1 MSDIATPGPIDPNS
15 GQPDHHAEVVQ
26 VKSWLRQNAVSL
38 AITAGVVALVFWKL
52 DPVDT
57 VKVVLGLGFIIFIHE
72 LGHFLAAKWCDVHV
86 KTFSIG
92 FGPAVPFCS
101 YRWGETTYMLG
112 IIPLGGYVSMVGEGT
127 GESTPEGDPDDDDND
142 PRSFKNKPVGQRMLI
157 ISAGVIMN
165 FILGMACFV
174 GAYLHGVA
182 EKPATAGTVE
192 SGGAAWR
199 AGIRTGDDIVRIG
212 SRDNPFFDDLRPVV
226 TSTLK
231 DEQLPAAVRH
241 NGKTEELTVEPLRDE
256 GVPYPQLG
264 ISPPYRLQLIDLKKR
279 SVPPTFPGTPAA
291 LAKDA
296 DGGPGF
302 RPGDR
307 LVGMTDPADPAKVT
321 PLRPA
326 PHDSAQADFDDYHR
340 RMVLLAE
347 RPVTVRV
354 ERKDGGTADVT
365 VAPALRHDLGI
376 RFQMGKVAAV
386 RRGGPADG
394 KVVAAPPPGGAAA
407 PADVIAAVGVAD
419 AAGKKTWFANGPRP
433 AEAAPGDAVRPLD
446 SLLLADQLDDWAAGF
461 PEGQRGNLT
470 VDVVVLREVDADH
483 RAKRHPLTLRYDDSF
498 RFDRE
503 QINLPNSPLP
513 VGGLGLAY
521 WVDAVAVDVEP
532 GGPAAAAGVRAG
544 DVVAAVQFYGENDQ
558 PGKWRDIKPHQW
570 AAIDAA
576 FQQAPPHKLGLRLK
590 RGDDTVEVVATG
602 TPDPARGLADRGLR
616 FEYETR
622 VQTASGVADA
632 LELGWYRTIRFVK
645 TVYQN
650 LYGMI
655 AGRISTETLSG
666 PLTIATVSY
675 RFAGEDFWQFLLFI
689 GMISVNLAVVNFLP
703 IPVLDGGHMVF
714 LIYEKVTGRPVPE
727 RLFAV
732 LMWIGLVMIL
742 MLFVYVIKNDILR
755 LFF

>member
-15 GQPDHHAEVVQ
+15 GQPDHHAEVVE
-26 VKSWLRQNAVSL
+26 VKSWLRQNVVSL
-38 AITAGVVALVFWKL
+38 AVTAAVVVVVLRYL

-101 YRWGETTYMLG
+101 YKWGETTYMLG
-112 IIPLGGYVSMVGEGT
+112 VVPLGGYVSMVGEGT

-142 PRSFKNKPVGQRMLI
+142 PRSFKNKPVVQRMVI
-157 ISAGVIMN
+157 ISAGVVMN

-174 GAYLHGVA
+174 AAYLHGVA
-182 EKPATAGTVE
+182 EKPATAGVVE

-199 AGIRTGDDIVRIG
+199 AGVRTGDDIVRIG

-231 DEQLPAAVRH
+231 DEQLPIVVERD
-241 NGKTEELTVEPLRDE
+241 GKTEETTVEPIRDE

-264 ISPPYRLQLIDLKKR
+264 ISPPYRLTLIDPKKR
-279 SVPPTFPGTPAA
+279 AVPPTFPGTPSA
-291 LAKDA
+291 DA
-296 DGGPGF
+296 GF
-302 RPGDR
+302 QPGDR
-307 LVGMTDPADPAKVT
+307 LVGMTDPADPARVT
-321 PLRPA
+321 PFRTDPA
-326 PHDSAQADFDDYHR
+326 NPSAPFEDYHR

-347 RPVTVRV
+347 QPVTVQV
-354 ERKDGGTADVT
+354 VRKDGAQAEVR
-365 VAPALRHDLGI
+365 VAAAARHDLGI

-394 KVVAAPPPGGAAA
+394 KVVAAPLGSPTS
-407 PADVIAAVGVAD
+407 PADVIVAVGVAD

-433 AEAAPGDAVRPLD
+433 AEAAPADAVRPLD
-446 SLLLADQLDDWAAGF
+446 PLLLSADLNEWAAGF
-461 PEGQRGNLT
+461 PADQRTNLT
-470 VDVVVLREVDADH
+470 VDLVVLREVDADH
-483 RAKRHPLTLRYDDSF
+483 RAKRHVFALRYDDSF

-503 QINLPNSPLP
+503 SVNLPNSPVP

-521 WVDAVAVDVEP
+521 WVDAAAADATP
-532 GGPAAAAGVRAG
+532 GGPAATAGVQAG
-544 DVVAAVQFYGENDQ
+544 DVITAVRFKGTDGNF
-558 PGKWRDIKPHQW
+558 GKWRDIKPHQW
-570 AAIDAA
+570 AFIDSA
-576 FQQAPPHKLGLRLK
+576 FQGSAPYEIELRVK
-590 RGDDTVEVVATG
+590 RGEETKEIAVKGAA
-602 TPDPARGLADRGLR
+602 DPKHGLADRGLR
-616 FEYETR
+616 FEYEER
-622 VQTASGVADA
+622 LQTADGAASA
-632 LELGWYRTIRFVK
+632 LRMGWYRTWRFVV

-650 LYGMI
+650 LYGMV

-714 LIYEKVTGRPVPE
+714 LIYEKVFGRPLPQ
-727 RLFAV
+727 RLFEY
-732 LMWIGLVMIL
+732 LMWAGLVMIL
-742 MLFVYVIKNDILR
+742 LLFVYVIKNDIVR